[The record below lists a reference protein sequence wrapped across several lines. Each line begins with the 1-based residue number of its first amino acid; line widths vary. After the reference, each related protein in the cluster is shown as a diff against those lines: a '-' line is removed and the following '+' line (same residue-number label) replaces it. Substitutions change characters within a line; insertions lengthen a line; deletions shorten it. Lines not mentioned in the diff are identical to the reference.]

1 MASLTVQMPE
11 KLLRSL
17 QRRASQSRQPVGKE
31 VVELI
36 ESALSQA
43 DLRDTDITELLQPLE
58 TMTDDDLWNA
68 AESRLPKTLA
78 RKLESL
84 HSKRQREGLTKA
96 EREQARTLAQQYER
110 GVLIRA
116 QAAALLKARGHD
128 VARLLPS

>member
-17 QRRASQSRQPVGKE
+17 QRRALQSRQPVGKE

-84 HSKRQREGLTKA
+84 HSKRQREGLT
-96 EREQARTLAQQYER
+96 
-110 GVLIRA
+110 
-116 QAAALLKARGHD
+116 
-128 VARLLPS
+128 

>member
-17 QRRASQSRQPVGKE
+17 QRRALQSRQPVGKE

-96 EREQARTLAQQYER
+96 EREQAQMLAQQYER
-110 GVLIRA
+110 GLLIRA
-116 QAAALLKARGHD
+116 QAAAVLKARGHD